1 MLSFSGCFQFS
12 AVLNTVCPC
21 WGQSTALPAT
31 APLRVGTDRLTAL
44 PVGGLFRSVGCHF
57 PTVPPPP
64 AIYGHRIRGSCAF
77 VMLSLCVTVV
87 VRVCETPLSSS
98 VLLFHPSSPSP
109 FFLRFGCGF
118 ECVSSVD
125 KTLCTVYEFIF
136 SYHLII

>member
-31 APLRVGTDRLTAL
+31 APLRVGTDRPASRW
-44 PVGGLFRSVGCHF
+44 PVPISWVSFSYCI
-57 PTVPPPP
+57 PPPPAP

-87 VRVCETPLSSS
+87 VRVCEAPLSSS